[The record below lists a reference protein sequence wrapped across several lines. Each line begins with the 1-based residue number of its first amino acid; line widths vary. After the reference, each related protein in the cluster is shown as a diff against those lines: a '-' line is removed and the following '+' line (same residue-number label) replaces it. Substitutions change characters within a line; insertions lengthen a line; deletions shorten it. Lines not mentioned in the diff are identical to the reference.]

1 LADAVEKRL
10 ERTGERWFR
19 SLSEAS
25 SGGLGD
31 DRVFSSATK
40 ASNFYGFRLNDRVP
54 KHHLACYTMAT
65 PIPGCPSA
73 GPGGAAGAAEATA
86 HRSRVELGDTVVPGQ
101 MLRVTRGCVKSWS
114 VLCKVRDE
122 GGISEKIGR
131 PLKGTQR
138 RTTLGQYPIMGV
150 KAVREAPIAVQNH
163 SANARV
169 LRSRTEW
176 RTPRRALLAA
186 GQNRGT
192 SSSLSTSLTT

>member
-1 LADAVEKRL
+1 VSPSTIWPATPWLPQYRGAPQQDREAPL
-10 ERTGERWFR
+10 ERLKPPPTG
-19 SLSEAS
+19 
-25 SGGLGD
+25 D
-31 DRVFSSATK
+31 
-40 ASNFYGFRLNDRVP
+40 
-54 KHHLACYTMAT
+54 
-65 PIPGCPSA
+65 
-73 GPGGAAGAAEATA
+73 
-86 HRSRVELGDTVVPGQ
+86 RVELGDTVVPGQ

-122 GGISEKIGR
+122 GGISEKTGR

-150 KAVREAPIAVQNH
+150 KAAREAPIAVQNH